1 MSINKKI
8 LMITK
13 NVTRKIKRRI
23 QIKIF
28 DIIT

>member
-23 QIKIF
+23 QINIF

>member
-13 NVTRKIKRRI
+13 NVTRKIKKRI

>member
-13 NVTRKIKRRI
+13 NVTRKIEKRI